1 MTAPPLPVTTLGK
14 SKKTVKT
21 IVLGGL
27 PPASAEEGFGEWAK
41 TVAERPM
48 PVQYKLRPLSA
59 VYDTVDEASY
69 DFMVGRYVR

>member
-1 MTAPPLPVTTLGK
+1 M
-14 SKKTVKT
+14 
-21 IVLGGL
+21 LGGL